1 MRFYENPLKTSENRL
16 KTRSWYIPEGS
27 EYCGLNGEW
36 RFAYF
41 ENGDKAGDITEWES
55 ITVPSC
61 WQLNGYGNP
70 NYSNI
75 NYPFPCDPPYVPDIN
90 PVGVYERSF
99 QVTDGSLET
108 YLVFE
113 GVSSEAEVYING
125 RYVGFTQG
133 SRLMAEFDISEFVSS
148 GTNADGPTCIA

>member
-1 MRFYENPLKTSENRL
+1 MP
-16 KTRSWYIPEGS
+16 RSWYIPEGS
-27 EYCGLNGEW
+27 EICPLNGEW
-36 RFAYF
+36 RFVYF
-41 ENGDKAGDITEWES
+41 ENGDRVDEITEWGN

-61 WQLNGYGNP
+61 WQLEGYGKP
-70 NYSNI
+70 NYTNI

-148 GTNADGPTCIA
+148 GTKYG